1 MSLRA
6 RLSRVLRRGPPG
18 HVEILDAER
27 VAGWVVGPGNGQKP
41 ALVTLHV
48 DGHLAMNLRADRP
61 RADVLEAGA
70 GPLHC
75 GFDARMPR
83 LLADGQAHLVELR
96 LGERGPLLRGGRLR
110 IPPRPAEAG
119 TPAPA
124 IPAETA
130 PRAPVQGLAWF
141 DRRRAAL
148 TGWATG
154 CGAVSVRIDG
164 AAPVVL
170 GLDREVAGF
179 GGGARQGFRFVL
191 PPALRDGAWHQA
203 EIAAEPGGQRLDGS
217 PLRFR
222 LSPGH
227 PRVEIAALDGLRL
240 RLVLRDGA
248 GNPAP
253 GLPVSVQADG
263 AALRLAPAEGGC
275 TAELP
280 PGARLIEI
288 FDAGVT
294 PPELLSR
301 HRIEAGRAAEVPAFR
316 PALPADAL
324 APARLEAAR
333 AAFAAFLA
341 APDARFD
348 ALWYGL
354 SHGLPP
360 DAALADYAGGGAAA
374 GRAPGPFFDEAAARR
389 LHPELAA
396 AVAAGD
402 LPCAFALELVLGP
415 GALGSLT
422 GLDPAE
428 ALRLAALPL
437 TAEDG
442 AGDAGAEDEAPAPE
456 TRALHAR
463 LPAPAFLHSPSD
475 CIHAAWMAR
484 LSTDAE
490 TRAALAA
497 DEAAMRHAIA
507 AAPLTRQPLVSVI
520 MPSFNRAHTLGEAVQ
535 SVLDQS
541 YPHWELL
548 VCDDASEDRTPEVMR
563 GFSDPRIR
571 FMQFLKSNGAQT
583 RNKGLAHARGEF
595 IAYLDSDNLWHPLF
609 LDMMLRRL
617 LAHPGHAMAYCGY
630 LDTEI
635 HGARVDL
642 QRVVRAPF
650 RQVQLASK
658 NFIDLNTIL
667 HHRRLYDWL
676 GGFDPVLPRLQDWDL
691 ALRYTAA
698 FPPVVVPHAAV
709 FYRRNVAWGQVT
721 HLFQDSG
728 AQDRVNEKTARRLAG
743 ETDAPAVV
751 WPARPRLTLLL
762 GGTAAGDGAM
772 TLCLAAQAAAL
783 ADVTVLDLTGTR
795 SAPPGAAWACHQVPA
810 ALAGDPW
817 RLGHAFAGL
826 LQDVPVLSVGLREE
840 FLQAIPGLCPARS
853 GRLVMGAHGVAVQG
867 LSDPA
872 VAFHLGALPLDL
884 PEAAPEA
891 AAALVIVSR
900 GAQARLDEMAQQTRG
915 GRLALIV
922 PPAQRGQPW
931 HRLAEGRA
939 EPLEAPA
946 PALAACALA
955 ASLVPLP
962 ALSPHDFSLLT
973 SLQARG
979 LPLALPRDGARPAA
993 DSLMGQWLEA
1003 RAVYE
1008 IREATPKWLAD
1019 KLGKL
1024 QADAASRASLSERG
1038 RRVHAIC
1045 FAPGALGA
1053 RLTDLLYRLNFDP
1066 PRAEVLDESR

>member
-83 LLADGQAHLVELR
+83 ILADGQAHLVELR
-96 LGERGPLLRGGRLR
+96 LGEGGPLLRGGRLR
-110 IPPRPAEAG
+110 IPPRPVAAG
-119 TPAPA
+119 SPAPA
-124 IPAETA
+124 PAEA
-130 PRAPVQGLAWF
+130 PPPAPVQGLAWF

-154 CGAVSVRIDG
+154 CGAVSLRIDG

-170 GLDREVAGF
+170 RLDREVAGF
-179 GGGARQGFRFVL
+179 GGGARQGFRHVL
-191 PPALRDGAWHQA
+191 PPALMDGAWHQA

-227 PRVEIAALDGLRL
+227 PRAEIAALDGLRL
-240 RLVLRDGA
+240 RLVLRDAA

-253 GLPVSVQADG
+253 GLPVEVQADG
-263 AALRLAPAEGGC
+263 VALALTATAEGC
-275 TAELP
+275 AADLP

-288 FDAGVT
+288 LDAGVT
-294 PPELLSR
+294 PPEPLSR
-301 HRIEAGRAAEVPAFR
+301 HLLTPGQPPAELPAYR
-316 PALPADAL
+316 PALPPDAL
-324 APARLEAAR
+324 SPARAEAAR

-354 SHGLPP
+354 SHGLPA

-374 GRAPGPFFDEAAARR
+374 GRSPGPFFDEAAARR
-389 LHPELAA
+389 LHPDLAA

-422 GLDPAE
+422 GFAPE
-428 ALRLAALPL
+428 AAARLAALPL
-437 TAEDG
+437 TGEPGEDALPPSG
-442 AGDAGAEDEAPAPE
+442 ATPRPV
-456 TRALHAR
+456 HAR
-463 LPAPAFLHSPSD
+463 LPAPAFLHSPAD

-484 LSTDAE
+484 LATDAE

-507 AAPLTRQPLVSVI
+507 AAPLTRRPLVSVI

-583 RNKGLAHARGEF
+583 RNKGLAHAKGEL

-609 LDMMLRRL
+609 LDMMLRQL
-617 LAHPGHAMAYCGY
+617 LARPGHAMAYCGY

-635 HGARVDL
+635 HGAKVEL

-743 ETDAPAVV
+743 EAEAPAIL
-751 WPARPRLTLLL
+751 WPGRPRLTLLL
-762 GGTAAGDGAM
+762 GGTAAGEGA
-772 TLCLAAQAAAL
+772 LVQSLATRAAAL
-783 ADVTVLDLTGTR
+783 ADVTLLDLTGTR
-795 SAPPGAAWACHQVPA
+795 NPPPDAPYACHAVPA
-810 ALAGDPW
+810 PLAADPW

-826 LQDVPVLSVGLREE
+826 LQDGPVLSVGLRED
-840 FLQAIPGLCPARS
+840 FLQAIPGLCPARA
-853 GRLVMGAHGVAVQG
+853 GRVVMDAHGVAVQG

-872 VAFHLGALPLDL
+872 VQFHLGALPVDL
-884 PEAAPEA
+884 PPARPETA
-891 AAALVIVSR
+891 SALVIVSR
-900 GAQARLDEMAQQTRG
+900 GAQARLDEMALQTRG

-939 EPLEAPA
+939 EPLDDPA
-946 PALAACALA
+946 TALASCALA

-962 ALSPHDFSLLT
+962 ALSPHDFSLLV
-973 SLQARG
+973 SLQGRG

-1038 RRVHAIC
+1038 RRVHAIS
-1045 FAPGALGA
+1045 FAPAALGA
-1053 RLTDLLYRLNFDP
+1053 RLADLLYRLNFDP
-1066 PRAEVLDESR
+1066 PRAEVLDDRA